1 MFIKNN
7 EDIRIDLIKSIYFL
21 IVDKTTYLYNFFMA
35 VNYKAPIKDIL
46 FAFDVLNSYEKLNN
60 IDRFKDFNIDIAVP
74 AIEECSKFAEEV
86 LAPINADG
94 DKYGA
99 KYNNGVVNMPPG
111 FIEAYEKFKNAG
123 WASISLP
130 SEIGGGG
137 MPYLLSGGTLEI
149 LCTANMAFILGPG
162 LSIGAISGINE
173 HASQEQKDKYLPNL
187 VSGDWTG
194 TMNLSEPQSG
204 SDLNHLITKADPQED
219 GTYKITGTKIWIGS
233 GEHDLSKN
241 IVHLVLARVP
251 GSPEGTK
258 GISMFIVPK
267 YIVNDD
273 SSLGDRNNVNCLSI
287 EEKLGIH
294 GSPTCVM
301 EYDGA
306 VGYLVGEENRGL
318 NYMFT
323 TINEARIRV
332 GGHGLACTTGALQGA
347 AQYARDRVQ
356 GRPIGMSKEN
366 AKNSTIIDHA
376 DVRRMLMTI
385 KAYSDAMRYMMYD
398 NQMMLDFSYFGNE
411 DQKNYGEAR
420 CGLLTPISKSWIS
433 DLSVELTSMAIQIYG
448 GMGYVEETGV
458 AQYLRDARIAPIYA
472 GTNGIQALDLTLKKI
487 HTDEGKVVNNLF
499 DEMISVS
506 NELNKS
512 DILSKLTESYQFHIK
527 NLMESTE
534 KVRKLMI
541 NGNQKSISG
550 FASPYTKMFGQVLG
564 GYYMAKAAIH
574 AEKKY
579 KETEDEY
586 FKDKI
591 TLSKF
596 YIEQLLPLSENNMPP
611 IASDVNDL
619 FLINSE
625 SF

>member
-1 MFIKNN
+1 M
-7 EDIRIDLIKSIYFL
+7 E
-21 IVDKTTYLYNFFMA
+21 
-35 VNYKAPIKDIL
+35 VNYKAPVKDIL

-60 IDRFKDFNIDIAVP
+60 IVRFKDFNLDIAVP

-94 DKYGA
+94 DKHGA
-99 KYNNGVVNMPPG
+99 KFNKGVVNMPPG
-111 FIEAYEKFKNAG
+111 FIEAYEKFKSAG

-130 SEIGGGG
+130 LEIGGGG
-137 MPYLLSGGTLEI
+137 MPYLLSAGTLEI
-149 LCTANMAFILGPG
+149 LCTANMAFVLGPG
-162 LSIGAISGINE
+162 LSIGAISGINQ
-173 HASQEQKDKYLPNL
+173 HASQEQKDLYLPNL
-187 VSGDWTG
+187 VSGEWTG

-204 SDLNHLITKADPQED
+204 SDLNHLTTKAEPQED

-233 GEHDLSKN
+233 GEHDLSEN

-251 GSPEGTK
+251 DSPEGTK

-273 SSLGDRNNVNCLSI
+273 SSLGERNNVNCISI

-301 EYDGA
+301 EYNGA
-306 VGYLVGEENRGL
+306 IGYLVGEKNRGL
-318 NYMFT
+318 SYMFT

-356 GRPIGMSKEN
+356 GRPVGMSKED

-385 KAYSDAMRYMMYD
+385 KAYSDAMRYMKYD
-398 NQMMLDFSYFGNE
+398 NQMMLDFLYFGND
-411 DQKNYGEAR
+411 DQREYGEAR
-420 CGLLTPISKSWIS
+420 GGLLTPISKSWIS

-458 AQYLRDARIAPIYA
+458 AQYYRDARIAPIYA
-472 GTNGIQALDLTLKKI
+472 GTNGIQALDLALRKI
-487 HTDEGKVVNNLF
+487 HVDDGKAVNNLF
-499 DEMISVS
+499 DEMLLVS
-506 NELNKS
+506 SELKNS
-512 DILSKLTESYQFHIK
+512 EWLSKLYESYEFHIK

-534 KVRKLMI
+534 KVRKLLI
-541 NGNQKSISG
+541 NDNQKSISG

-564 GYYMAKAAIH
+564 GYYMAKAAVL
-574 AEKKY
+574 ADKKY
-579 KETEDEY
+579 KETDEEFY
-586 FKDKI
+586 KDKI

-596 YIEQLLPLSENNMPP
+596 YIEQLLPLSATNMPP
-611 IASDVNDL
+611 IDCDVDDL
-619 FLINSE
+619 FSIKNE
-625 SF
+625 DF

>member
-1 MFIKNN
+1 
-7 EDIRIDLIKSIYFL
+7 
-21 IVDKTTYLYNFFMA
+21 MA

-46 FAFDVLNSYEKLNN
+46 FAFDVLNSYENLKN
-60 IDRFKDFNIDIAVP
+60 IEIFKDFNLDIAVP

-86 LAPINADG
+86 LAPINSVG

-99 KYNNGVVNMPPG
+99 KFNDGEVSMPEG
-111 FIEAYEKFKNAG
+111 FSDAYKKFKNAG

-137 MPYLLSGGTLEI
+137 MPYLLSGATLEI
-149 LCTANMAFILGPG
+149 LCSANMAFVLGPG
-162 LSIGAISGINE
+162 LSIGAISGINA
-173 HASQEQKDKYLPNL
+173 HASEKQKDKYLPNL

-204 SDLNHLITKADPQED
+204 SDLNHISTKAEPQEN

-233 GEHDLSKN
+233 GEHDLSEN
-241 IVHLVLARVP
+241 IIHLVLAKVP

-267 YIVNDD
+267 YIVNADG
-273 SSLGDRNNVNCLSI
+273 SLGNRNNVNCISI

-301 EYDGA
+301 EYDGS
-306 VGYLVGEENRGL
+306 VGYLVGDENRGL

-332 GGHGLACTTGALQGA
+332 GGHGLACTMGALQGA
-347 AQYARDRVQ
+347 SQYARDRVQ
-356 GRPIGMSKEN
+356 GRPVGMSKED
-366 AKNSTIIDHA
+366 AKNSTIIEHA

-385 KAYSDAMRYMMYD
+385 KAYSEAMRYMMYD
-398 NQMMLDFSYFGNE
+398 NHMMLDFLYFGNKE
-411 DQKNYGEAR
+411 QKIYGEMR

-433 DLSVELTSMAIQIYG
+433 DLSVELTSMAIQVYG

-458 AQYLRDARIAPIYA
+458 AQYFRDARIAPIYA

-487 HTDEGKVVNNLF
+487 HIDDGKTVNALFEDMMNVADEIRNNESL
-499 DEMISVS
+499 S
-506 NELNKS
+506 NLH
-512 DILSKLTESYQFHIK
+512 ESLETHIK
-527 NLMESTE
+527 YLIKSTE
-534 KVRKLMI
+534 KIRELKI

-550 FASPYTKMFGQVLG
+550 FSTPYAKMFGQVLG
-564 GYYMAKAAIH
+564 GYYMARAAII
-574 AEKKY
+574 AEKIF
-579 KETEDEY
+579 KETGNEFY
-586 FKDKI
+586 KDKI

-596 YIEQLLPLSENNMPP
+596 YIEQLLPLSATNLSSIYSEV
-611 IASDVNDL
+611 DDL
-619 FLINSE
+619 FEINSKN
-625 SF
+625 F

>member
-1 MFIKNN
+1 
-7 EDIRIDLIKSIYFL
+7 
-21 IVDKTTYLYNFFMA
+21 MA
-35 VNYKAPIKDIL
+35 VNYKAPVKDIL

-60 IDRFKDFNIDIAVP
+60 IVRFKDFNLDIAVP

-94 DKYGA
+94 DKHGA
-99 KYNNGVVNMPPG
+99 KFNKGVVNMPPG
-111 FIEAYEKFKNAG
+111 FIEAYEKFKSAG

-130 SEIGGGG
+130 LEIGGGG
-137 MPYLLSGGTLEI
+137 MPYLLSAGTLEI
-149 LCTANMAFILGPG
+149 LCTANMAFVLGPG
-162 LSIGAISGINE
+162 LSIGAISGINQ
-173 HASQEQKDKYLPNL
+173 HASQEQKDLYLPNL
-187 VSGDWTG
+187 VSGEWTG

-204 SDLNHLITKADPQED
+204 SDLNHLTTKAEPQED

-233 GEHDLSKN
+233 GEHDLSEN

-251 GSPEGTK
+251 DSPEGTK
-258 GISMFIVPK
+258 GISMFIVSK

-273 SSLGDRNNVNCLSI
+273 SSLGERNNVNCISI

-301 EYDGA
+301 EYNGA
-306 VGYLVGEENRGL
+306 IGYLVGEKNRGL
-318 NYMFT
+318 SYMFT

-356 GRPIGMSKEN
+356 GRPVGISKED

-398 NQMMLDFSYFGNE
+398 NQMMLDFLYFGND
-411 DQKNYGEAR
+411 DQREYGEAR
-420 CGLLTPISKSWIS
+420 GGLLTPISKSWIS

-458 AQYLRDARIAPIYA
+458 AQYYRDARIAPIYA
-472 GTNGIQALDLTLKKI
+472 GTNGIQALDLALRKI
-487 HTDEGKVVNNLF
+487 HVDDGKAVNNLF
-499 DEMISVS
+499 DEMLLVS
-506 NELNKS
+506 SELKNS
-512 DILSKLTESYQFHIK
+512 ERLSKLYESYEFHIK

-534 KVRKLMI
+534 KVRKLLI
-541 NGNQKSISG
+541 NDNQKSISG

-564 GYYMAKAAIH
+564 GYYMAKAAVL
-574 AEKKY
+574 ADKKY
-579 KETEDEY
+579 KETDEEFY
-586 FKDKI
+586 KDKI

-596 YIEQLLPLSENNMPP
+596 YIEQLLPLSATNMPP
-611 IASDVNDL
+611 IDCDVDDL
-619 FLINSE
+619 FSIKNE
-625 SF
+625 DF

>member
-1 MFIKNN
+1 
-7 EDIRIDLIKSIYFL
+7 
-21 IVDKTTYLYNFFMA
+21 MA
-35 VNYKAPIKDIL
+35 VNYKAPVKDIL

-60 IDRFKDFNIDIAVP
+60 IVRFKDFNLDIAVP

-94 DKYGA
+94 DKHGA
-99 KYNNGVVNMPPG
+99 KFNKGVVNMPPG
-111 FIEAYEKFKNAG
+111 FIEAYEKFKSAG

-130 SEIGGGG
+130 LEIGGGG
-137 MPYLLSGGTLEI
+137 MPYLLSAGTLEI
-149 LCTANMAFILGPG
+149 LCTANMAFVLGPG
-162 LSIGAISGINE
+162 LSIGAISGINQ
-173 HASQEQKDKYLPNL
+173 HASQEQKDLYLPNL
-187 VSGDWTG
+187 VSGEWTG

-204 SDLNHLITKADPQED
+204 SDLNHLTTKAEPQED

-233 GEHDLSKN
+233 GEHDLSEN

-251 GSPEGTK
+251 DSPEGTK

-273 SSLGDRNNVNCLSI
+273 SSLGERNNVNCISI

-301 EYDGA
+301 EYNGA
-306 VGYLVGEENRGL
+306 IGYLVGEKNRGL
-318 NYMFT
+318 SYMFT

-356 GRPIGMSKEN
+356 GRPVGMSKED

-398 NQMMLDFSYFGNE
+398 NQMMLDFLYFGND
-411 DQKNYGEAR
+411 DQREYGEAR
-420 CGLLTPISKSWIS
+420 GGLLTPISKSWIS

-458 AQYLRDARIAPIYA
+458 AQYYRDARIAPIYA
-472 GTNGIQALDLTLKKI
+472 GTNGIQALDLALRKI
-487 HTDEGKVVNNLF
+487 HVDDGKAVNNLF
-499 DEMISVS
+499 DEMLLVS
-506 NELNKS
+506 SELKNS
-512 DILSKLTESYQFHIK
+512 ERLSKLYESYEFHIK

-534 KVRKLMI
+534 KVRKLLI
-541 NGNQKSISG
+541 NDNQKSISG

-564 GYYMAKAAIH
+564 GYYMAKAAVL
-574 AEKKY
+574 ADKKY
-579 KETEDEY
+579 KETDEEFY
-586 FKDKI
+586 KDKI

-596 YIEQLLPLSENNMPP
+596 YIEQLLPLSATNMPP
-611 IASDVNDL
+611 IYCDVDDL
-619 FLINSE
+619 FSIKNE
-625 SF
+625 DF